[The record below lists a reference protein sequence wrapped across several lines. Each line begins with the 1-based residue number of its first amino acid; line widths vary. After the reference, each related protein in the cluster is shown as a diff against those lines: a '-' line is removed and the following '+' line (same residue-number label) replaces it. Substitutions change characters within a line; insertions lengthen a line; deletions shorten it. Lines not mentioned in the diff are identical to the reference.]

1 MTKQPS
7 YNAAPGQRW
16 GTGSATVLR
25 FLLRDLAQ
33 KPGITQPG
41 SPAPAARRELANS

>member
-1 MTKQPS
+1 MNEQPS

-16 GTGSATVLR
+16 GNGSATVLR

-33 KPGITQPG
+33 KPAV
-41 SPAPAARRELANS
+41 SRPAGTPPAARRELVSS